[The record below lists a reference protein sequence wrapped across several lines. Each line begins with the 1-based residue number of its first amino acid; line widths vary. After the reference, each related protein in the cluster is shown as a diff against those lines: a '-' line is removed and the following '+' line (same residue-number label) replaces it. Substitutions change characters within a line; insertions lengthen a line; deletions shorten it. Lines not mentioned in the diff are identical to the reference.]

1 MVLGRDS
8 VELLLLTEC
17 IVRSVR
23 GGALAHSIQLRPTDL
38 LLIWFAH
45 SYLGRLFTAYG
56 FCGLIFNALP
66 KLLYEKH

>member
-1 MVLGRDS
+1 MVFGRDS

-38 LLIWFAH
+38 LTWFAH